1 MSKPIKA
8 VAVYC
13 GSRDGHDP
21 KWVALAKACG
31 QAMVKRDL
39 ALVFGG
45 GRYGLMGAIARAVI
59 DAKGTSTGV
68 IPESLLSAE
77 PAMEELTELFI
88 VDSMHTRKAL
98 MAERADAFLVL
109 PGGVGTFEEFFEVW
123 TWHQLG
129 FHNKPIVLLNAFDY
143 YTPLLDFLDRTHQF
157 GFLLQAHHGHLRVAT
172 DVESAL
178 DLIET
183 PCAEPNTNRRA
194 VRPTL

>member
-1 MSKPIKA
+1 MNKPIKA

-21 KWVALAKACG
+21 KWAAIAQACG
-31 QAMVKRDL
+31 QAMVQREL

-59 DAKGTSTGV
+59 DAKGISTGV
-68 IPESLLSAE
+68 IPESLLSTE

-143 YTPLLDFLDRTHQF
+143 YTPLLEFLDHAQQS
-157 GFLLQAHHGHLRVAT
+157 GFLSKAHYCHLRVAT
-172 DVESAL
+172 DVNTAL
-178 DLIET
+178 DLIQA
-183 PCAEPNTNRRA
+183 PCPEPDRSENYSRS
-194 VRPTL
+194 